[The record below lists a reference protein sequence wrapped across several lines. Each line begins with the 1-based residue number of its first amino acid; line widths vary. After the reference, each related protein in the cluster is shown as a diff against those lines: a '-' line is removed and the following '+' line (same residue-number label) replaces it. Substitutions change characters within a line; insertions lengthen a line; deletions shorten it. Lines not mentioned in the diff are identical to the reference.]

1 MSDPRPPETNPA
13 SPSQGPASPPR
24 NPENRPPWWPE
35 GEPWPPERWGPAWW
49 GGAGAR
55 SRGGPGRGEPWRGGP
70 WRARRRGL
78 ARHFGCLIVLLS
90 VLVVSVGVLVLWL
103 LTTLVGLGGQDGE
116 FATLAR
122 GAGLVVLVVGLV
134 AVASAIRLVR
144 SIAPPLSDLVDAA
157 GRVEAGDY
165 AVRVPEVLHGPGEL
179 RGLGRAFNTMTARLE
194 ADEAQRR
201 RLLAD
206 VSHELRTPLAVVK
219 GNLEALIDGVYPAD
233 EAHLTPILEETRV
246 IERLI
251 GDLRT
256 LSLAEAGTLAL
267 HPEST
272 DVGVLIA
279 DVIDGFRPRAEEQGV
294 EIRLE
299 ASNDLPLVELD
310 PIRIREVV
318 SNLVD
323 NALRYTAAGGLISAS
338 AQEIAVNPQGGKDA
352 ATDAAP
358 TLEIVVTDEGPG
370 IALELLPTVFD
381 RFAKTAESRG
391 SGLGLAIARA
401 IVEAHGG
408 TISASSTP
416 GSGTTMHVS
425 LPLR

>member
-1 MSDPRPPETNPA
+1 
-13 SPSQGPASPPR
+13 
-24 NPENRPPWWPE
+24 
-35 GEPWPPERWGPAWW
+35 
-49 GGAGAR
+49 
-55 SRGGPGRGEPWRGGP
+55 
-70 WRARRRGL
+70 
-78 ARHFGCLIVLLS
+78 
-90 VLVVSVGVLVLWL
+90 
-103 LTTLVGLGGQDGE
+103 
-116 FATLAR
+116 
-122 GAGLVVLVVGLV
+122 V
-134 AVASAIRLVR
+134 AVAVAIRLVR
-144 SIAPPLSDLVDAA
+144 SIAPPLGDLVDAA
-157 GRVEAGDY
+157 GRVEGGDY
-165 AVRVPEVLHGPGEL
+165 AVRVPEVQRGPGEL

-206 VSHELRTPLAVVK
+206 VSHELRTPLAVVQ

-233 EAHLTPILEETRV
+233 EAHLGPILEETRV

-272 DVGVLIA
+272 DIGVLIA
-279 DVIDGFRPRAEEQGV
+279 DVIDGFRPRAEARGV

-323 NALRYTAAGGLISAS
+323 NALRYAGAGGLISLTARELPAGPQVAS
-338 AQEIAVNPQGGKDA
+338 DA
-352 ATDAAP
+352 ARA
-358 TLEIVVTDEGPG
+358 LEIVVTDDGPG
-370 IALELLPTVFD
+370 IAPDLLPTVFD

-408 TISASSTP
+408 TISASSEP
-416 GSGTTMHVS
+416 GSGTTMRVS

>member
-1 MSDPRPPETNPA
+1 MSDSASRPP
-13 SPSQGPASPPR
+13 

-35 GEPWPPERWGPAWW
+35 GEPFPPERSAPPWW
-49 GGAGAR
+49 GGAGAP
-55 SRGGPGRGEPWRGGP
+55 SRGGPWRGGP
-70 WRARRRGL
+70 WRGGPSRDGPWRGPRRGL
-78 ARHFGCLIVLLS
+78 ARHFGCLIILLS
-90 VLVVSVGVLVLWL
+90 LLVVSVGVLVLWL
-103 LTTLVGLGGQDGE
+103 LTTLLGLGGQEGE
-116 FATLAR
+116 LATLAR
-122 GAGLVVLVVGLV
+122 GAGLVVLVVGFA
-134 AVASAIRLVR
+134 AVAIAIRLVR
-144 SIAPPLSDLVDAA
+144 SIAPPLGDLVEAA

-165 AVRVPEVLHGPGEL
+165 AVRVPEVRRGPGEL

-194 ADEAQRR
+194 ADEEQRR

-233 EAHLTPILEETRV
+233 EAHLGPILEETRV

-256 LSLAEAGTLAL
+256 LSLAEAGALAL

-323 NALRYTAAGGLISAS
+323 NALRYTGTGGLISLGAREMP
-338 AQEIAVNPQGGKDA
+338 ANPRSG
-352 ATDAAP
+352 TDAGADTAP
-358 TLEIVVTDEGPG
+358 TLEIVVTDDGAG
-370 IALELLPTVFD
+370 IAPELLPTVFD

-401 IVEAHGG
+401 IVEAHRG

-416 GSGTTMHVS
+416 GSDTTMRVS

>member
-1 MSDPRPPETNPA
+1 VSDPRLPETNPA
-13 SPSQGPASPPR
+13 SPSQGAASPPP
-24 NPENRPPWWPE
+24 NPENRPPWWPD
-35 GEPWPPERWGPAWW
+35 GEPWPPERWGPPWW

-55 SRGGPGRGEPWRGGP
+55 SRGGPWRGGP
-70 WRARRRGL
+70 WRGGQWRGPRRGI

-90 VLVVSVGVLVLWL
+90 LLVVSIGVLVLWL
-103 LTTLVGLGGQDGE
+103 LTTLLGLAGQDGE
-116 FATLAR
+116 LATLAR

-134 AVASAIRLVR
+134 AIAVAIRLVR
-144 SIAPPLSDLVDAA
+144 SIAPPLGDLVDAA

-165 AVRVPEVLHGPGEL
+165 AVRVPDVRRGPGEL

-206 VSHELRTPLAVVK
+206 VGHELRTPLAVVK

-233 EAHLTPILEETRV
+233 EAHLGPILEETRV

-279 DVIDGFRPRAEEQGV
+279 DVIDAFRRRADEQGV

-323 NALRYTAAGGLISAS
+323 NALRYAGANGSIEVTAREISAGTQTK
-338 AQEIAVNPQGGKDA
+338 ANAEPN
-352 ATDAAP
+352 
-358 TLEIVVTDEGPG
+358 LEILVTDTGPG
-370 IALELLPTVFD
+370 IAAELLATVFD

-408 TISASSTP
+408 TIAASSRP
-416 GSGTTMHVS
+416 GSGTTMRVS